1 MGCEI
6 SKLPEDTKSALDSQK
21 NTLES
26 IYASF
31 QPMEDE
37 IQSAIQK
44 KKQNQEKIQEI
55 LAWKNES
62 EKKILK
68 LESIIKQMHS
78 GRENNSDEF
87 IDINSVEIQI
97 EDQHEELIKI
107 IAELKSLS

>member
-6 SKLPEDTKSALDSQK
+6 TKLPADTEAKLEQQK
-21 NTLES
+21 NNLEA
-26 IYASF
+26 IYSSF

-37 IQSAIQK
+37 IQAAIERK
-44 KKQNQEKIQEI
+44 KECYAKIQEI

-62 EKKILK
+62 EKKISMLENLLK
-68 LESIIKQMHS
+68 NMQA
-78 GRENNSDEF
+78 GGENNSDDL

-97 EDQHEELIKI
+97 EDQYEELIRI